1 MSKHEKLLK
10 RIAARP
16 KDLTWSELVSLM
28 SSLSFEMERSSGSG
42 RKFINADTHATL
54 FIHEP
59 HPAKVLKSYQ
69 VRDAI
74 HFLKEEGYLS

>member
-16 KDLTWSELVSLM
+16 KDFAWSELVALM

-42 RKFINADTHATL
+42 RKFINADTQATL

-69 VRDAI
+69 LRDAV